1 MLKEQFDV
9 AVAQTRIRKPQLID
23 AACAVIV
30 NGEGAPEV
38 ALRLG
43 LPDTSQIYKTVAS
56 IQRKWTEICAQNNW
70 TYLPVA
76 LPERMMRI
84 ILEIQTQELD
94 DFKARQ
100 GKGTKRKA

>member
-9 AVAQTRIRKPQLID
+9 AVAGTRIRKPQLIE

-38 ALRLG
+38 AMRLG

-56 IQRKWTEICAQNNW
+56 IQRKWAEICAQNNW
-70 TYLPVA
+70 IYLPLA

-84 ILEIQTQELD
+84 ILEIQAQELAD
-94 DFKARQ
+94 YQAGQ
-100 GKGTKRKA
+100 GKRAKKKA